1 MNAPALPSPS
11 LPSTVYHNLNST
23 GSYGL
28 TPNGSRIF
36 FLRYFS
42 EHKKQL
48 SLEIRKIALE
58 GAKPDPYMRTLLTI
72 LRAVDNLHYF
82 DDPFLQRHFKSE
94 EYKAAK
100 AKIKEV
106 VMYNA

>member
-1 MNAPALPSPS
+1 M
-11 LPSTVYHNLNST
+11 VQ
-23 GSYGL
+23 G
-28 TPNGSRIF
+28 F
-36 FLRYFS
+36 FLHFFS